1 MWNKKILLNISPK
14 AKKSFNWAFSR
25 NEIHQYLKLNS
36 LFHLKTL
43 FAWFFT
49 YFLYERQV
57 FFPPAVY
64 RVLFI
69 IVARFYYCC
78 SFILFIV
85 CLFIHSFVRLL
96 FSFDS
101 LLFIY
106 PLFVV
111 QRKKIQFWSWIVFQ
125 VFRSC
130 CTIVQE
136 LPSSSMQVNKHHTSD
151 CTDFVLV

>member
-14 AKKSFNWAFSR
+14 AKKSFHWAFSR
-25 NEIHQYLKLNS
+25 NEIHQYLKLNCF
-36 LFHLKTL
+36 FHLKTL
-43 FAWFFT
+43 FAWFFLHI
-49 YFLYERQV
+49 FCMSGK

-64 RVLFI
+64 CVLFI
-69 IVARFYYCC
+69 IVAQFYYCC
-78 SFILFIV
+78 LFILFIAR
-85 CLFIHSFVRLL
+85 LFIHSFVRLL
-96 FSFDS
+96 FSFNS

-130 CTIVQE
+130 CTIAQE
-136 LPSSSMQVNKHHTSD
+136 LPSSSMQVNKHYTSD